1 VSSRLRRA
9 LTLGLWFVRHLLV
22 GPPGAFC
29 GSDNERY
36 ERGKLEQ
43 SALAYRTGAPQLRH

>member
-1 VSSRLRRA
+1 LSRA
-9 LTLGLWFVRHLLV
+9 LRLALWLLRHVLV

-36 ERGKLEQ
+36 ERGKIAA
-43 SALAYRTGAPQLRH
+43 SALAYRAGEPQLRP